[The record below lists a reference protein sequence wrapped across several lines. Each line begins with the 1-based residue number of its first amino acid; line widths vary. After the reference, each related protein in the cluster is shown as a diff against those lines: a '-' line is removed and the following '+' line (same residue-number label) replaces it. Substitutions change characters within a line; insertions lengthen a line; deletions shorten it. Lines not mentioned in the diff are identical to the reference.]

1 MKNIFAAL
9 EVKKEI
15 CFMFVRSTG
24 YVIFSAS
31 VVNASKKLEFQ
42 LAFWRRS
49 SQIVQKEICFMF
61 VRSTGYVIFS
71 ASVVSAS
78 KKLEFQLAFWRRSSQ
93 IVLALGKSSFMFLF
107 MYFNFGTQLVWTP
120 PMGK

>member
-1 MKNIFAAL
+1 MGRERGVKNIFAPL

-31 VVNASKKLEFQ
+31 VV
-42 LAFWRRS
+42 
-49 SQIVQKEICFMF
+49 
-61 VRSTGYVIFS
+61 S
-71 ASVVSAS
+71 AL

-93 IVLALGKSSFMFLF
+93 IVLALGKSSFFVSF
-107 MYFNFGTQLVWTP
+107 
-120 PMGK
+120 